1 MLKLKCSIFKQVS
14 EMTDQEFSIEQF
26 DEAGD
31 AAFRVTAENL
41 EALFAACGHALSKLI
56 FPFERT
62 GGPLKEQV
70 LALHS
75 ADLESLLVDFL
86 SELIFLFDSQ
96 AFISREF
103 QFQVH
108 VREEQVQLVGQV
120 HGFSLPPVGP
130 GEQLLGFVPKGV
142 SYHLLEVGE
151 TEKGWSAQFVLD
163 G

>member
-1 MLKLKCSIFKQVS
+1 MINMLKLKCSIFKQVS

-75 ADLESLLVDFL
+75 SLLVDFL

-96 AFISREF
+96 ALISREF
-103 QFQVH
+103 QFQV
-108 VREEQVQLVGQV
+108 Q
-120 HGFSLPPVGP
+120 
-130 GEQLLGFVPKGV
+130 
-142 SYHLLEVGE
+142 
-151 TEKGWSAQFVLD
+151 
-163 G
+163 

>member
-1 MLKLKCSIFKQVS
+1 MINMLKLKCSIFKQVS

-41 EALFAACGHALSKLI
+41 EALFAACGHVLSKLI

-103 QFQVH
+103 QFQV
-108 VREEQVQLVGQV
+108 Q
-120 HGFSLPPVGP
+120 
-130 GEQLLGFVPKGV
+130 
-142 SYHLLEVGE
+142 
-151 TEKGWSAQFVLD
+151 
-163 G
+163 